1 MFENQ
6 EMWSEWKALGK
17 KLMSQPEVV
26 FANEIRVINNWYILV
41 CKIILR
47 FMLHGNKISKIII
60 LFWKKNRTKLIQ

>member
-41 CKIILR
+41 CKIIYKIKCGWLNSADSVPKYYV
-47 FMLHGNKISKIII
+47 NKC
-60 LFWKKNRTKLIQ
+60 